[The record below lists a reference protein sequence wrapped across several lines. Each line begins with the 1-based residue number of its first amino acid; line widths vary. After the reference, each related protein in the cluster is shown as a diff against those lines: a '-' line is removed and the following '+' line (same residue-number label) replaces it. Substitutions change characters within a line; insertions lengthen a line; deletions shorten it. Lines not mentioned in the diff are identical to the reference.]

1 MLEPFAPRPD
11 DTVELPVE
19 PPRRQV
25 ALIVAAGVVAIAML
39 VAVGL
44 LAFGGLGGGGGGGGV
59 QPPALLPAVSPS
71 TDIPSS
77 AASPQPTTTPV
88 AVRTPSGTPTVN
100 VAINIANAT
109 MRPPSYRGSNCP
121 GSTTAVATVVAKEP
135 VTITYRWAS
144 ADLPQAGPAT
154 YTFTAAGSH
163 QFGQPFANITTPNGQ
178 VNATFAII
186 APVQR
191 RASMVYT
198 QKCGASVSN
207 ISTRPGTAAC
217 TVVLGATLH
226 AGVGPMTVQYHWV
239 VNGTK
244 VYDPLRDV
252 WNVPV
257 GGGAKGVSLT
267 RTDKQKI
274 NVVLVV
280 DTPIHTQTA
289 PVSVTC
295 NSVMP

>member
-44 LAFGGLGGGGGGGGV
+44 LAFGGLGGGGGGGV

-71 TDIPSS
+71 TDVPSS
-77 AASPQPTTTPV
+77 PASTPQATTTPV
-88 AVRTPSGTPTVN
+88 AVQTPSGTPTVN
-100 VAINIANAT
+100 VTLNIANAT

-121 GSTTAVATVVAKEP
+121 GSATAVATVVAKEP

-144 ADLPQAGPAT
+144 ADLPQGGVAT

-163 QFGQPFANITTPNGQ
+163 QFSQPFTNITTPNGQ
-178 VNATFAII
+178 VNATFAIV

-198 QKCGASVSN
+198 QKCGASVTDVRVAPSSSKGGCPVRF
-207 ISTRPGTAAC
+207 I
-217 TVVLGATLH
+217 ATLR
-226 AGVGPMTVQYHWV
+226 AGVGPMTVSYHWV

-244 VYDPLRDV
+244 QHLHV
-252 WNVPV
+252 WQVPA
-257 GGGAKGVSLT
+257 GGGTTTAMPSDALAGV
-267 RTDKQKI
+267 RTEHA
-274 NVVLVV
+274 NLVI
-280 DTPIHTQTA
+280 DS
-289 PVSVTC
+289 PVPTKSGQVSASC
-295 NSVMP
+295 